1 VAAVEKN
8 EEGMDFRESSL
19 SKHLDNPNGESLQ
32 GSLETDVK
40 DALAKD
46 NQLRIGLSMVKS
58 LPRFMQLTN

>member
-1 VAAVEKN
+1 MGV
-8 EEGMDFRESSL
+8 
-19 SKHLDNPNGESLQ
+19 PQ